1 MINRHKELSR
11 AAQAALIVTHGNTA
25 NKHRPLVGDAIVLGR
40 GRGCDLRLEAGDV
53 SELHCIITRRPDG
66 FRIRDCASRAGTRL
80 NGEAVQEA
88 VLEDGDILQ
97 IGSFSFRVEVTPGE
111 EAWSPPEHTAAASR
125 LVARFQ
131 RSRRRLAMLALDLRR
146 RLRLER
152 AGRLTRAEQDLAV
165 KQVELELATQSLRT
179 QLSACDHRANQL
191 QEAER
196 ELTQERLALDGERE
210 AVRLAQQQLAERSA
224 DPPSEKEGTHS
235 LDTEAQQLIQEAFRE
250 LEIRQKELAHFADH
264 LQRTRSAQQ
273 QEAAWLA
280 AAHQTLSRQLHETL
294 DIGKQAAEEG
304 NGAAGEQSMSQVYI
318 DAQRRVMPAPAAAD
332 VPEREL
338 DLHTN
343 GTAGPEPDEAGR
355 VCVDCSQSTAV
366 VEDARE
372 LLAVLTRQLEEKDA
386 LIDELCREQEAN
398 EQRAAARAA
407 AEIERFEVEFHQLRR
422 QLQADRQV
430 LEAEA
435 RHLQV
440 RHAELD
446 ETIRE
451 EERQICRERIDLA
464 RERVDLER
472 LRELHR
478 IDLARAERE
487 GELRKR
493 LEPLQRH
500 KDGDQRPPEGHHVC
514 AGGGASVP

>member
-1 MINRHKELSR
+1 MTNRHKDYSR

-25 NKHRPLVGDAIVLGR
+25 NKHRPLLGDAIILGR

-88 VLEDGDILQ
+88 MLDDGDVLQ

-131 RSRRRLAMLALDLRR
+131 RSRRHFAMMALALRR

-152 AGRLTRAEQDLAV
+152 AGQLTRAEQELAE
-165 KQVELELATQSLRT
+165 KQAELELATLSLRT
-179 QLSACDHRANQL
+179 QLSACDHRAGQL

-196 ELTQERLALDGERE
+196 ELTQERLALDAERE
-210 AVRLAQQQLAERSA
+210 AVQLAQQQLAEHSA
-224 DPPSEKEGTHS
+224 DRPSEHEAAQS
-235 LDTEAQQLIQEAFRE
+235 LDTEAKQLVQEAFRE

-264 LQRTRSAQQ
+264 LQRTRRAQQ

-280 AAHQTLSRQLHETL
+280 AAHQTLSRRLHESL
-294 DIGKQAAEEG
+294 DIGKNAAEEA
-304 NGAAGEQSMSQVYI
+304 NGATGEESMSQVYI

-332 VPEREL
+332 VPEPEL
-338 DLHTN
+338 DLRSN
-343 GTAGPEPDEAGR
+343 GTAGPEPDKAGR

-372 LLAVLTRQLEEKDA
+372 LIAVLTRQLEEKDA
-386 LIDELCREQEAN
+386 LIEELCREQEAN

-407 AEIERFEVEFHQLRR
+407 AEIERFEVEFRELRR

-440 RHAELD
+440 RRAELE
-446 ETIRE
+446 ETVRE

-493 LEPLQRH
+493 LEPLRRH
-500 KDGDQRPPEGHHVC
+500 KEGDLRLTQGNQVC